1 MTFFIIFATIMLV
14 LCGIGAYNMVSE
26 ANDKLK
32 KLCRINIISC
42 EESQKSRESY
52 MQYYDLCFEVE
63 GEYIQRTILSG
74 KYYPVG
80 SSHMV
85 YLNDNMDGIEEVEDI
100 KKDKRNGMF
109 GFLIIAGMGLG
120 LSAVVLSKFFDPD
133 HLFII
138 YAIAFL
144 VVGFIYLLTV
154 IFGLSKQKRKTY
166 TDLDVYKV
174 PGRVIKLE
182 RNGRG
187 YRKPIYEFYDE
198 GIRRTQAGSVGQGRG
213 SMFRR
218 RVGDEVV
225 IVIDRKT
232 KEAYCE
238 NDKSLQKFINI
249 FAIGILAVVIGCVI
263 WVVMQW

>member
-14 LCGIGAYNMVSE
+14 LCGIGAYNVVTE

-32 KLCRINIISC
+32 KLCKIVIISC
-42 EESQKSRESY
+42 EESAKSCESY
-52 MQYYDLCFEVE
+52 MQYYDVCFEVE
-63 GEYIQRTILSG
+63 GEYVQRTVLSR
-74 KYYPVG
+74 KFYSVG
-80 SSHMV
+80 SSQIV
-85 YLNDNMDGIEEVEDI
+85 YLNENMDCIEEVKDI
-100 KKDKRNGMF
+100 EKDKQNGLF
-109 GFLIIAGMGLG
+109 GVLIIVAMSLG
-120 LSAVVLSKFFDPD
+120 LSAVVLSNFFDPD
-133 HLFII
+133 ILFII

-144 VVGFIYLLTV
+144 VIGLIYLISFVL
-154 IFGLSKQKRKTY
+154 GLGKNKKKKY

-174 PGRVIKLE
+174 PGRVIELV

-198 GIRRTQAGSVGQGRG
+198 GIRRTLAGSVGQGR
-213 SMFRR
+213 SSLIRR

-238 NDKSLQKFINI
+238 NDKTLQKFIDI